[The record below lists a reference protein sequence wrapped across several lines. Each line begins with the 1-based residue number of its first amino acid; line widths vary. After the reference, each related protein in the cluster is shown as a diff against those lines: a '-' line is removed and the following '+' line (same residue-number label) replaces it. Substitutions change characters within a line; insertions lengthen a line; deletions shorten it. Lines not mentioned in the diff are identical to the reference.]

1 MIKCIAFDMDDT
13 LYDERDYY
21 NSGFTVVAA
30 RIAADFRLPTEEV
43 FHMLSGIFDSGNRQ
57 NTFNAVAAEMG
68 IIFKPSYIENL
79 VKIFRE
85 HTPDI
90 TLPADSRAVLE
101 ILKRRYNLGLITD
114 GYLPAQKLKVKSLN
128 IETYFDCIIYTE
140 ELGREKWKPSP
151 AGFDKL
157 AADLKIPPQ
166 QCVYVGDNLEKD
178 FIAPNK
184 MGFKT
189 IRVIRENR
197 IHFGKA
203 PNADAAANYEIDS
216 IVKLPDLLRQI
227 NGL

>member
-1 MIKCIAFDMDDT
+1 MDDT

-21 NSGFTVVAA
+21 SSGFTAVAA
-30 RIAADFRLPTEEV
+30 RIAADFRLPAEEI
-43 FHMLSGIFDSGNRQ
+43 FHTLSSIFDSGNRQ
-57 NTFNAVAAEMG
+57 NTFDAAAAEMG
-68 IIFKPSYIENL
+68 IIFKAGYIENL

-90 TLPADSRAVLE
+90 NLPADSRAVLQ
-101 ILKRRYNLGLITD
+101 ILKRDYKLGLITD
-114 GYLPAQKLKVKSLN
+114 GYLPAQWLKVKSLD
-128 IETYFDCIIYTE
+128 IEKYFDCVIYTE

-151 AGFDKL
+151 AGFEKL
-157 AADLKIPPQ
+157 TADLKIPPR

-189 IRVIRENR
+189 IRIIRKNR

-203 PNADAAANYEIDS
+203 VNAHAAANYEIDS